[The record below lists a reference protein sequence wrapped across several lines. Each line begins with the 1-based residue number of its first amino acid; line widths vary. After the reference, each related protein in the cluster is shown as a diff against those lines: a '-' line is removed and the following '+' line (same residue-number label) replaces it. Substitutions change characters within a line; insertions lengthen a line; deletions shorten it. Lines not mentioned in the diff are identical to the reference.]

1 MGHKGHM
8 QMKIIKKPIATFL
21 ALLLTLC
28 FSLALKAEKQIDAPS
43 SNVAWDAAAVNFVR
57 NGNVTK
63 GGELNKS
70 LTCSVCHGEKG
81 VSAARNWPNLAGQNP
96 FYIYKQLLDYKDNN
110 GPEGESAEIMSALAA
125 SLSKQDMA
133 DLAQYYAQF
142 TLPKLP
148 HGNTQELADANAISV
163 AKTIVNKGDGKRM
176 IASCAAC
183 HGHKGEGEKVDMPAL
198 AGQQAVYLRNAMQ
211 EFKTGL
217 RHNDI
222 YSRMRIIAKSLT
234 DEEINALAQYYAEI
248 DAGSANPK

>member
-1 MGHKGHM
+1 M
-8 QMKIIKKPIATFL
+8 QMNISNKSVSTFL
-21 ALLLTLC
+21 VLSLTLS
-28 FSLALKAEKQIDAPS
+28 FSLALKAEKQSDGPS

-63 GGELNKS
+63 GEELNKS

-96 FYIYKQLLDYKDNN
+96 FYVYKQLLDYKDNK
-110 GPEGESAEIMSALAA
+110 GPEGESAQVMSALAA
-125 SLSKQDMA
+125 NLSKQDMA

-142 TLPKLP
+142 PLPRLSD
-148 HGNTQELADANAISV
+148 GNTHELADAAAVSA
-163 AKTIVNKGDGKRM
+163 AKRIVYKGDGKRM
-176 IASCAAC
+176 IASCASC

-198 AGQQAVYLRNAMQ
+198 AGQQAVYLKNAMQ

-234 DEEINALAQYYAEI
+234 DKEINALAQYYAEI
-248 DAGSANPK
+248 DAGSAKPE